1 MKMFIGTKMVLARP
15 MGRGEYN
22 IYRGWQIP
30 LDENPA
36 DEGFLVEY
44 VDGGA
49 SNHPGHA
56 GYISWSPKDVFER
69 AYRLSSGLTFGDALQ
84 ALKAGKR
91 VARVGW
97 NGKGMFV
104 YYVRAAAYLAQS
116 AAAIEYFGENAYVP
130 YAPYLA
136 LKGVDERVSPWVPSI
151 NDVLAED
158 WVVLE

>member
-22 IYRGWQIP
+22 TYRGWQIP

-91 VARVGW
+91 VARAGW

-116 AAAIEYFGENAYVP
+116 EAAKTYFGENAYVP

>member
-1 MKMFIGTKMVLARP
+1 MIPRLAAKGRMVRL
-15 MGRGEYN
+15 
-22 IYRGWQIP
+22 
-30 LDENPA
+30 
-36 DEGFLVEY
+36 
-44 VDGGA
+44 
-49 SNHPGHA
+49 
-56 GYISWSPKDVFER
+56 FECIR
-69 AYRLSSGLTFGDALQ
+69 IVSIAGLTFGDALQ

-91 VARVGW
+91 VARAGW

-136 LKGVDERVSPWVPSI
+136 LKGVDERVSTWVPSI
-151 NDVLAED
+151 NDVLVED

>member
-1 MKMFIGTKMVLARP
+1 MFIGTKMVLARP

-84 ALKAGKR
+84 ALRAGKR
-91 VARVGW
+91 VARAGW

-116 AAAIEYFGENAYVP
+116 EAAKTYFGENAYVP

-158 WVVLE
+158 WEVLE

>member
-22 IYRGWQIP
+22 TYRGWQIP

-49 SNHPGHA
+49 SNHPDHA

-91 VARVGW
+91 VARAGW

-116 AAAIEYFGENAYVP
+116 AAAIEYFGKNAYVP

-136 LKGVDERVSPWVPSI
+136 LKGVDERVSTWVPSI